1 MIFRGRNYGTFV
13 CKKPMFLSEK
23 TAKRRLGVMKR
34 RGVEMLFERFFGKN
48 KTFAGGKMAVLA
60 NIGGGK
66 SS

>member
-1 MIFRGRNYGTFV
+1 MALLCAKSLCF
-13 CKKPMFLSEK
+13 CLKK

-60 NIGGGK
+60 NIGGRK

>member
-1 MIFRGRNYGTFV
+1 
-13 CKKPMFLSEK
+13 
-23 TAKRRLGVMKR
+23 MKR

-48 KTFAGGKMAVLA
+48 KTFAGGKMAVLS